1 MKLLRCKLCSGE
13 VDIIKSNKVINKKV
27 KCRKCGFSNLN
38 EKEKETDIP
47 DVMVIKL
54 KNNGK

>member
-13 VDIIKSNKVINKKV
+13 VDIIKSNKAINKKV

-38 EKEKETDIP
+38 EKEKENDVP

-54 KNNGK
+54 KK